1 MKKIILISTL
11 LTLLT
16 IQLKGQSSIFN
27 RIEKNTIAGKYTVLA
42 NYDTAYAQEII
53 IELKDTL
60 LFNGVQL
67 KLYEKKIG
75 GFKMMSTQNF
85 NKPNSNVMSCL
96 TPFCIYRKNSTKW
109 VIYLGEY
116 SLLKQYRIEL
126 KFKTTN
132 ELWNHEF

>member
-1 MKKIILISTL
+1 MKKIILINTL
-11 LTLLT
+11 LTLLA

-27 RIEKNTIAGKYTVLA
+27 RIDRNIVIEKYSVLA
-42 NYDTAYAQEII
+42 NYDTAYAHEII

-60 LFNGVQL
+60 QFNGVQL
-67 KLYEKKIG
+67 KFYEKKIN
-75 GFKMMSTQNF
+75 GFETMSTQNF
-85 NKPNSNVMSCL
+85 NKPSANVLSCL

-132 ELWNHEF
+132 EFWNNEF